1 MITTGYYG
9 KTSARGDF
17 VSHRLPQTFVNVW
30 DDWAQQLVLSCQ
42 QNYPDN
48 FDKTWYQLPSYRF
61 VLSAGLAGE
70 MAWLGILIPS
80 SDSVGRNYPL
90 CFARPL
96 NSGMLPNQ
104 ALMTSGEYFHDLES
118 LISKLI
124 SSDYD
129 FNQLA
134 IDLEDIDRKHQS
146 DDLQSNGSTS
156 QITLQSISD
165 TLSLRVSG
173 RLDNG
178 QDSVD
183 LYTHAVLT
191 ASCGSYS
198 MWVTSDI
205 SNSSSETLLFEG
217 LPGFKV
223 CGALF
228 DGEFATPHWSNV
240 VIDTA
245 AEQSRASMSSS
256 VVTQNSAQYADDKTV
271 LPPVPAE
278 PIVADLLE
286 FDDDDESNTVPW
298 DK

>member
-1 MITTGYYG
+1 MY
-9 KTSARGDF
+9 KR
-17 VSHRLPQTFVNVW
+17 Q
-30 DDWAQQLVLSCQ
+30 
-42 QNYPDN
+42 
-48 FDKTWYQLPSYRF
+48 
-61 VLSAGLAGE
+61 
-70 MAWLGILIPS
+70 
-80 SDSVGRNYPL
+80 
-90 CFARPL
+90 
-96 NSGMLPNQ
+96 
-104 ALMTSGEYFHDLES
+104 
-118 LISKLI
+118 
-124 SSDYD
+124 
-129 FNQLA
+129 
-134 IDLEDIDRKHQS
+134 
-146 DDLQSNGSTS
+146 
-156 QITLQSISD
+156 ISD

-256 VVTQNSAQYADDKTV
+256 VVTQNSSQDADDKTV